1 MKKKIQLLIALSTLC
16 LIFQCTPTNVTQ
28 ISTTSA
34 EPTPPLTEIDR
45 KVQTLLKKM
54 TIEDK
59 VGEMTQL
66 SIDAISVGSPYNLE
80 KPNRLDPDKLKKVLL
95 DYRVGSILNYGGYAY
110 TPEYWQETI
119 KTIQDMAMNE
129 KASGIPVIYG
139 IDAIHGANY
148 TTGSTLFP
156 QPIAQAATW
165 DTNMTER
172 IAAAA
177 AYETRDSWIPWN
189 FSPVLDM
196 GRDPR
201 WPRIWE
207 TLGEDV
213 HLVTQLGEAIIK
225 GYEGTNNDIDNP
237 IRVASCMKHFLGYS
251 IPRTGKDRTPAY
263 ISERQL
269 REYHLPSFKA
279 AIDAGAHTIMINSG
293 EINGI
298 PTHIDYN
305 ILTTILRNELGFKG
319 FAVSD
324 WEDIGK
330 LISHHHVA
338 KDYREATKLAVNAG
352 IDMAMV
358 PMDFQFSD
366 ALLELVKDGEV
377 SMERID
383 EAVGRILKVKF
394 KLGLFENPYPKD
406 YDYSEFNSAKHQ
418 ALSYDA
424 AKDCVTLLKNE
435 NDILPL
441 NKNQKILV
449 VGHAA
454 DNMTNLNGG
463 WSRTWQGNDTQW
475 DTKGKQT
482 ILDAVKDKV
491 GEANAQYI
499 KGIDFDKTV
508 DIDAAVAA
516 ANQADIIIACLGENP
531 YTEKPGDIK
540 SLDFPPTENGLSAQH
555 ELMAKLAATGKPIVL
570 VLVEGRPRIIRTIEP
585 NADGILT
592 AYLPGEEGG
601 RAIADVL
608 FGDHNPSGK
617 LPYTYPKYGNDLVTY
632 DHKVS
637 ETYDKSFGWNAFEP
651 QFEFGHGLSYT
662 NFEYNN
668 LTVNAAAWSSGTPM
682 DISVTVKNA
691 GERDGKEVVQ
701 LYVTD
706 EVASITPSVKR
717 LRGFEKIEL
726 KAGESKTINFKLNL
740 RDVAFVGIENK
751 WITEPGEFTIRVG
764 GLEEKAM
771 YNGAKKAW

>member
-1 MKKKIQLLIALSTLC
+1 MKRKIQLLTTFFILC
-16 LIFQCTPTNVTQ
+16 LLFQCAPTNVTQ
-28 ISTTSA
+28 TSTASVESVA
-34 EPTPPLTEIDR
+34 PPAEIDR
-45 KVQTLLKKM
+45 KVQALIQKM

-95 DYRVGSILNYGGYAY
+95 DYRVGSILNFGGYAY
-110 TPEYWQETI
+110 EREYWHEII

-148 TTGSTLFP
+148 TMGSTL
-156 QPIAQAATW
+156 
-165 DTNMTER
+165 
-172 IAAAA
+172 
-177 AYETRDSWIPWN
+177 S
-189 FSPVLDM
+189 
-196 GRDPR
+196 R

-213 HLVTQLGEAIIK
+213 HLVSKLGTAIIK
-225 GYEGTNNDIDNP
+225 GYEGANNDIDSP
-237 IRVASCMKHFLGYS
+237 MRVASCMKHFLGYS
-251 IPRTGKDRTPAY
+251 VPRTGKDRVPAY
-263 ISERQL
+263 IPERQL

-305 ILTTILRNELGFKG
+305 ILTTILRDELGFEG
-319 FAVSD
+319 IAVSD

-330 LISHHHVA
+330 LISSHYVA

-366 ALLELVKDGEV
+366 ALLSLVRDGEV

-383 EAVGRILKVKF
+383 EAVGRILKVKM

-406 YDYSEFNSAKHQ
+406 YDYSEFNS
-418 ALSYDA
+418 
-424 AKDCVTLLKNE
+424 E
-435 NDILPL
+435 
-441 NKNQKILV
+441 NQKVLV
-449 VGHAA
+449 VGYAA
-454 DNMTNLNGG
+454 DNMINLNGG
-463 WSRTWQGNDTQW
+463 WSRTWQGTDPQW
-475 DTKGKQT
+475 DTKGKPT
-482 ILDAVKDKV
+482 ILAAIKDKA
-491 GEANAQYI
+491 GAANVQYV
-499 KGIDFDKTV
+499 KGIDFDKTLDV
-508 DIDAAVAA
+508 DAAVAA
-516 ANQADIIIACLGENP
+516 ANQADVIVACLGENP

-540 SLDFPPTENGLSAQH
+540 SLDFPPTKNGLSAQH
-555 ELMAKLAATGKPIVL
+555 ELMSKLAATGKPIML
-570 VLVEGRPRIIRTIEP
+570 ILIEGRPRIIRTIEP
-585 NADGILT
+585 NAGGILT

-617 LPYTYPKYGNDLVTY
+617 LPYTYPKYANDLVNY

-637 ETYDKSFGWNAFEP
+637 ETLDKHFGRNAFEP

-662 NFEYNN
+662 DFEYSN
-668 LTVNAAAWSSGTPM
+668 LTANAATWSKGTPL
-682 DISVTVKNA
+682 DLSVTVKNT
-691 GERDGKEVVQ
+691 GERAGKEVVQ

-726 KAGESKTINFKLNL
+726 KAGESQTINFKLNL
-740 RDVAFVGIENK
+740 RDVAFVGVENE

-764 GLEEKAM
+764 GLEEKVNYSGTKM
-771 YNGAKKAW
+771 TW